1 MASVFDRLSQQGT
14 AASNARLAKEK
25 IDRERHEQRR
35 AAAAKASK
43 PRTNPAKLQQLQLS
57 QDPLPIGS
65 PSPKRTPKQRNAFFD
80 RLAHQ
85 ETASSAAHQIPD
97 TNQGIN
103 TDHGAK
109 SPKAKVRS
117 PKGKSEVFNRLYKTE
132 TEATK
137 AHHTKMKL
145 HIRTKEEKKEHR
157 PYQDLSLSKGDLRKQ
172 INLYHAGKISAH
184 ALAIDIINALFYRD
198 FMPGTH
204 WEIGAAVAEAKD
216 THVDKEGVSHEVFE
230 VEKEAIWDWK
240 DIYSAATAKGVIKL
254 SKEDVH
260 VDEYSYY
267 VAG

>member
-25 IDRERHEQRR
+25 TDRERHEQRR

-85 ETASSAAHQIPD
+85 ETASSAAHHIPD
-97 TNQGIN
+97 TNQGN
-103 TDHGAK
+103 NSAK

-137 AHHTKMKL
+137 AHHTKEETPKPHKINKHPAPPPSLLTRIEHKDDSNNGAPPIPINMKL
-145 HIRTKEEKKEHR
+145 HIRTKEEKKEHK
-157 PYQDLSLSKGDLRKQ
+157 PYQDLSLFKGDLRKQ

-184 ALAIDIINALFYRD
+184 ALAIDIINA
-198 FMPGTH
+198 
-204 WEIGAAVAEAKD
+204 
-216 THVDKEGVSHEVFE
+216 
-230 VEKEAIWDWK
+230 
-240 DIYSAATAKGVIKL
+240 
-254 SKEDVH
+254 
-260 VDEYSYY
+260 
-267 VAG
+267 